1 MKRFSTIEFSQSIRG
16 LRKTVTPC
24 ETGQNL
30 LLTAPILNSATAISN
45 GDIIMETPSVAKVSM
60 AFIIFVLVSL
70 LFKQHGMPSKND

>member
-30 LLTAPILNSATAISN
+30 LLTAPIFISATIVDN
-45 GDIIMETPSVAKVSM
+45 GDISMETTSELD
-60 AFIIFVLVSL
+60 I
-70 LFKQHGMPSKND
+70 SKT